1 MYAIEGRFFII
12 GRVITGCG
20 QREGVCAVLL
30 TAWFSKRTFSTEILS
45 SFIMAI
51 HQFMRKSR
59 IALPLSML
67 PSTPAKTFQ
76 DYEDNNSTPYILPDI
91 GVCEQN

>member
-1 MYAIEGRFFII
+1 
-12 GRVITGCG
+12 
-20 QREGVCAVLL
+20 
-30 TAWFSKRTFSTEILS
+30 
-45 SFIMAI
+45 MAI

-67 PSTPAKTFQ
+67 ASTPAKTFQ
-76 DYEDNNSTPYILPDI
+76 DYEDNNPTPYILPDI